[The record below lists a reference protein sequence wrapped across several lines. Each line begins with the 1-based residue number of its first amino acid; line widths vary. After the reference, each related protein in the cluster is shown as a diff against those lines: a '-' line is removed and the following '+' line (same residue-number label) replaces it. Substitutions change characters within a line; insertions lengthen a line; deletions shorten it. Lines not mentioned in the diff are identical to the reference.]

1 MGSDLLTTIKRIRGD
16 YSEEAPPRINPLLAA
31 SILASSQLREQGIM
45 EKAATEH
52 AKAES
57 EKSVTIKGDRVT
69 IKNAPTRDY
78 LGEAELE
85 IADSAAAT
93 HALLQ
98 DYGIHTKDPNDPR
111 LLDGVSGFRENYQA
125 RREAGDNPIF
135 SAIKGLLTQGA
146 SKIGLTSPRRLAEG
160 VRTRRAARDIEAAK
174 ALLPLEGARRSEER
188 MDREEG
194 RLSAAEKERTRK
206 ERLAQ
211 EAITRTLISQA
222 ELNRYDSDDEMLED
236 LAKQSQFDVLP
247 DSLRAFAVRKRK
259 QDTKKYAEKKFNELR
274 GQNKAHLSREELQ
287 TLSEGYMGAKPT
299 AEQWSIL
306 LADQRGERE
315 ALVNQRKAQDRAD
328 NRIAMAIANTN
339 KEKPR
344 KLTAFDAA
352 NATPRSLLA
361 AKGDTAFE
369 QTSVAQAIDNRV
381 GSLEQDLKS
390 LDAQLAANR
399 NAHAKLKKYT
409 ETPQGRFD
417 KDALKRII
425 EHEALGANLVIRHKA
440 INEDLSVLRGGETA
454 AAAAETIGPNA
465 RVLIDEQ
472 LKTAKML
479 GKSISEGDIIAHLK
493 KKGVDLTQ

>member
-69 IKNAPTRDY
+69 IKDAPTRDY
-78 LGEAELE
+78 LGEASAE

-93 HALLQ
+93 HQLLQ
-98 DYGIHTKDPNDPR
+98 DYGIFTKDPNDPALR
-111 LLDGVSGFRENYQA
+111 DGVTGYREGYRGSRELGAGPLRALVQGLQVKFGLIKSDKAA
-125 RREAGDNPIF
+125 RE
-135 SAIKGLLTQGA
+135 
-146 SKIGLTSPRRLAEG
+146 
-160 VRTRRAARDIEAAK
+160 VRTSRAARDIEEAK
-174 ALLPLEGARRSEER
+174 RVLPLEGARRSEER